1 MAVGLSI
8 CIPTWNR
15 ALILEHTLSR
25 LPDLDCEF
33 LVSDNCS
40 TDETWG
46 VVAAAGETDHR
57 IRYEKLDHHAEA
69 FTNLRHAIFHAR
81 GDLIAYMADDDSL
94 LAAPLA
100 EHVARMD
107 AEPGLA
113 AIYADPIAWDDAEE
127 VELHRY
133 FGITEARTF
142 DNEPMG
148 LANFLLNTM
157 LPPEIGVFRRKA
169 MIQSYIPFAR
179 MMPAHCYCYN
189 LSRQGAVRFDPLAFY
204 REHRVLKPHLQ
215 RGQTANLDLA
225 MNYIGD
231 EQRLGLEAMMLMA
244 LQDAGNGPINDEQR
258 ASIHAGIDRMLH
270 TRTSLEITRAMQRG
284 DFILAVEL
292 RRRQALWWGPGDVG
306 SDMEHI
312 IVPAAK
318 QALRAYEGYDQAPT
332 LGELVNSY
340 RIGMKLNVTV

>member
-1 MAVGLSI
+1 VLSI
-8 CIPTWNR
+8 CIPSHNR
-15 ALILEHTLSR
+15 GSLLGHTLDHM
-25 LPDLDCEF
+25 PDIDCEIV
-33 LVSDNCS
+33 VSDNCS
-40 TDETWG
+40 TDNTQDI
-46 VVAAAGETDHR
+46 VRSTNDARISYVRLDQHTDA
-57 IRYEKLDHHAEA
+57 HA
-69 FTNLRHAIFHAR
+69 NLRNAVFHAK
-81 GDLIAYMADDDSL
+81 GDVIVYLADDDAILAEPL
-94 LAAPLA
+94 L

-113 AIYADPIAWDDAEE
+113 AIYADPIAWDDAAET
-127 VELHRY
+127 ELHRY
-133 FGITEARTF
+133 YPKDLEAVTF
-142 DNEPMG
+142 DNQPMA
-148 LANFLLNTM
+148 LVNFLLSTM

-169 MIQSYIPFAR
+169 MIQSYVPTSR
-179 MMPAHCYCYN
+179 TMPGHLYCYN

-306 SDMEHI
+306 ADMEHI

-318 QALRAYEGYDQAPT
+318 QALRAYEGYAEAPT